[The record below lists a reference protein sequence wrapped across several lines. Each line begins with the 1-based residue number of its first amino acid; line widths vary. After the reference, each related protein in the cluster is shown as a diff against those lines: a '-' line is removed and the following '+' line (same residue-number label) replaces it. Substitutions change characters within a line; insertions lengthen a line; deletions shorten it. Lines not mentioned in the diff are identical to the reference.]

1 MSTLTAPHTGR
12 PTGGPTSARV
22 DTGRTLAVPGWLPA
36 AGWPVL
42 VGVLVVLLAYYWD
55 GPPYNPD
62 SWRYY
67 ELSQTL
73 GGDFFRIASRHSY
86 QSTEPYSMGCGP
98 LWPILVGVTA
108 ALTGT
113 GPQAGLLAAAGC
125 VLAMA
130 AVLSVLGRRIGV
142 PGLGPLVTVGLLG
155 FVPFLD
161 EMITARTFPLAG
173 LLLSLLI
180 LALVS
185 TDQRAATAWP
195 AAGAAAGGLVLTR
208 PDTLP
213 AVLLLAVLLVVIRR
227 RDWRWLV
234 PAGLV
239 LALVMS
245 PWAVYGLAHFGTP
258 FPADNR
264 IIAMAVPQ
272 LYVTDVIDV
281 DQLPTATDDPVGWL
295 ARLAGNAPAAVLQAA
310 KAAVWAPTVV
320 ATTVAAGL
328 LLLRSRGLQLFRS
341 RGLQLRPRRRPL
353 RRGSRWLSVSLAAL
367 AACTAQVAFSE
378 ISTGYLSRRYLSLA
392 VLLMLLSAVALIWR
406 TPAPARLA
414 GRRTGHVVGVLLLT
428 LPAGWALGYQL
439 TTVPPDPESLTGGV
453 VEQELRRCRSDG
465 TLTIVT
471 STEVGRHSALTG
483 RPTAFFPDNFADIPV
498 AQRRDWIATWGIDQL
513 YLLPLPADADP
524 QTVQRHDEP
533 RSLLATAAR
542 VTPDPCATAGRLY
555 QVSLE

>member
-1 MSTLTAPHTGR
+1 MSTATRLTNPNP
-12 PTGGPTSARV
+12 PTDSPVATS
-22 DTGRTLAVPGWLPA
+22 RTLSMPGWVTI
-36 AGWPVL
+36 AGWVSL
-42 VGVLVVLLAYYWD
+42 VGVLAILLVHYWN

-108 ALTGT
+108 AVTRT
-113 GPQAGLLAAAGC
+113 GPQAGLLAALGC
-125 VLAMA
+125 VLATA

-142 PGLGPLVTVGLLG
+142 RGLGPLVTVGLLG

-161 EMITARTFPLAG
+161 EVLTARTFPLAG

-180 LALVS
+180 LALVT
-185 TDQRAATAWP
+185 TDRRPTLAWP

-213 AVLLLAVLLVVIRR
+213 AVLLLAVLLIVARR

-234 PAGLV
+234 AAGLV
-239 LALVMS
+239 FAVTMT

-264 IIAMAVPQ
+264 IIATAVPQ
-272 LYVTDVIDV
+272 LYVTDVIDL
-281 DQLPTATDDPVGWL
+281 DQVPTVTDDPLGWL
-295 ARLAGNAPAAVLQAA
+295 ARLVGNAPAAALQAI

-320 ATTVAAGL
+320 VTVAAGL
-328 LLLRSRGLQLFRS
+328 LLLRRT
-341 RGLQLRPRRRPL
+341 PIRRMP
-353 RRGSRWLSVSLAAL
+353 RWLLVGLAAL
-367 AACTAQVAFSE
+367 AAFTAQVAFSE
-378 ISTGYLSRRYLSLA
+378 LSTGYLSRRYLSLV
-392 VLLMLLSAVALIWR
+392 VLLMLLLAVVLLFR
-406 TPAPARLA
+406 TPIPARFTGQRA
-414 GRRTGHVVGVLLLT
+414 GLTIGVLLLA

-439 TTVPPDPESLTGGV
+439 IVTPPDSESLTGGA
-453 VEQELRRCRSDG
+453 VEQELRRCGDDT

-483 RPTAFFPDNFADIPV
+483 RQTAFFPDNFADISV
-498 AQRRDWIATWGIDQL
+498 GQRRDWIATWGIGQL
-513 YLLPLPADADP
+513 YLLPLPPGAHP
-524 QTVQRHDEP
+524 ETVRQHNEP
-533 RSLLATAAR
+533 LSLLATAAR
-542 VTPDPCATAGRLY
+542 VTPDPCATVGRLY
-555 QVSLE
+555 RVSLE

>member
-1 MSTLTAPHTGR
+1 MSTLTRLTGR
-12 PTGGPTSARV
+12 PVGEPVNVRRRLS
-22 DTGRTLAVPGWLPA
+22 VPGWLPA
-36 AGWPVL
+36 AGWAAL
-42 VGVLVVLLAYYWD
+42 VGVLAFLLVYYWN

-73 GGDFFRIASRHSY
+73 GGDFFRITSRHSY

-98 LWPILVGVTA
+98 LWPILVGITA

-161 EMITARTFPLAG
+161 EILTARTFPLAG

-185 TDQRAATAWP
+185 TDRRAALAWP

-227 RDWRWLV
+227 RDWRWLL

-239 LALVMS
+239 FALVMS
-245 PWAVYGLAHFGTP
+245 PWAVYGLTHFGTP

-272 LYVTDVIDV
+272 LYVTDVIDL
-281 DQLPTATDDPVGWL
+281 DQLPTATDDPLGWL

-328 LLLRSRGLQLFRS
+328 LLFRG
-341 RGLQLRPRRRPL
+341 RRRL
-353 RRGSRWLSVSLAAL
+353 RGGPRWLLVGLAAL
-367 AACTAQVAFSE
+367 AAFTAQVAFSE

-392 VLLMLLSAVALIWR
+392 VLLMLLAAVVLILR
-406 TPAPARLA
+406 APVPARLA
-414 GRRTGHVVGVLLLT
+414 GRRTGHAVGVLLLT

-439 TTVPPDPESLTGGV
+439 TTVPPDPDSLTGGV

-513 YLLPLPADADP
+513 YLLPLPPDADP

-542 VTPDPCATAGRLY
+542 VTPDPCASVGRLY
-555 QVSLE
+555 RVSLD

>member
-1 MSTLTAPHTGR
+1 MSTLTRLTGR
-12 PTGGPTSARV
+12 PTEDPTSDPVDAR
-22 DTGRTLAVPGWLPA
+22 RTLSVPGWLPA
-36 AGWPVL
+36 AGWATL
-42 VGVLVVLLAYYWD
+42 VGVLAVLLLYYWD

-86 QSTEPYSMGCGP
+86 QSPEPYSMGCGP

-108 ALTGT
+108 ALSGT

-130 AVLSVLGRRIGV
+130 AVLSVIGRRVGV
-142 PGLGPLVTVGLLG
+142 PGLGPVVTVGLLG

-161 EMITARTFPLAG
+161 EMLTARTFPLAG
-173 LLLSLLI
+173 LLLSLLL

-185 TDQRAATAWP
+185 TDRRAALAWP
-195 AAGAAAGGLVLTR
+195 AAGAAGGGLVLTR

-227 RDWRWLV
+227 RDWRWLL

-239 LALVMS
+239 FTLVMS
-245 PWAVYGLAHFGTP
+245 PWAVYGLVHFGTP

-264 IIAMAVPQ
+264 IIALAVPQ

-281 DQLPTATDDPVGWL
+281 DQLPTAADDPIGWL

-320 ATTVAAGL
+320 TTTVAAGL
-328 LLLRSRGLQLFRS
+328 LLRRGR
-341 RGLQLRPRRRPL
+341 RLQLRCGRIPL
-353 RRGSRWLSVSLAAL
+353 RHGPRWLLVGLAAL
-367 AACTAQVAFSE
+367 ATFTAQVAFSE
-378 ISTGYLSRRYLSLA
+378 LSTGYLSRRYLSLA
-392 VLLMLLSAVALIWR
+392 VLLTLLTAVVLILR
-406 TPAPARLA
+406 APVPARLT

-428 LPAGWALGYQL
+428 LPAGWALGHQL
-439 TTVPPDPESLTGGV
+439 TTVPADPESLTGGV

-483 RPTAFFPDNFADIPV
+483 RRTAFFPDNFADIPV
-498 AQRRDWIATWGIDQL
+498 AQRRDWIATWGVDQL

-524 QTVQRHDEP
+524 RTVRRHDEP

-555 QVSLE
+555 RVSLG